1 MLFCNNA
8 LKACD
13 ELSMYGNTKK
23 LVKFEYSSLKVN
35 LWQTDDLKPFSD
47 LDI

>member
-1 MLFCNNA
+1 MLFSNYA

-13 ELSMYGNTKK
+13 ELSMYGDTKK
-23 LVKFEYSSLKVN
+23 LVKFEYSPLKVS